1 MRRDSSTPPLAAELY
16 RDAMSLEQC
25 FAIIEQ
31 GSSQDFNPL
40 IAEVFLECREKVEQI
55 HNGIRTKQKEKIL

>member
-1 MRRDSSTPPLAAELY
+1 
-16 RDAMSLEQC
+16 MSLEQC

-31 GSSQDFNPL
+31 GSGQDFNPL

-55 HNGIRTKQKEKIL
+55 HNGIRTKQKEEIL